1 MGISDNDSVT
11 VWSIW
16 TVDGR
21 VCGGVSRRYLAR
33 RNRRSARSSRSL
45 VAPSDDAGA
54 PHPYPSRTHRYIYPP
69 LTPHDSTP
77 PPLSLHTT
85 KQPGDRPPTPRR
97 NIRRLR
103 SSPRHGPPPP
113 RSRPRLL
120 RHRHRP
126 RRRLRLRRAHTPRYK
141 FGGRFDVDA
150 VHRLLVGCLEGYGER
165 VGELKGYREWIEGQ
179 GGGWRGAR

>member
-1 MGISDNDSVT
+1 MHVCVCVFCMRGCQDDVGISDNDSVT

-103 SSPRHGPPPP
+103 SSPRHG
-113 RSRPRLL
+113 RWW
-120 RHRHRP
+120 
-126 RRRLRLRRAHTPRYK
+126 
-141 FGGRFDVDA
+141 
-150 VHRLLVGCLEGYGER
+150 EG
-165 VGELKGYREWIEGQ
+165 KGFESISE
-179 GGGWRGAR
+179 